1 MPKPTS
7 GTELYINRINAV
19 IDYIDTHLEE
29 KLNLDELSR
38 VAQFSKYHFHRIF
51 SAFMGE
57 SLYAFITRLRVERA
71 AALLPSRRASIT
83 DIAFSLGFDDSA
95 TFARAFKKRFGISA
109 GRWTQKQHSKIN
121 QAARAF
127 PEYHELIL
135 NTGNRGIES
144 SEIEE
149 YQLPETELLYLR
161 YRGPYAGDYRLF
173 DRLHR
178 RLLEE
183 LRAQAVEWN
192 EERGFYVLYHDPLG
206 ITADEQLRISYGVPV
221 MGTKAV
227 SGNLGQLTV
236 AAHRYLLCRFSL
248 AHDEYG
254 RAWTTVYRD
263 ILPQRGLQPVDGYC
277 FEHYYAD
284 CYDSATGKTA
294 VCIGVPVEPVPE
306 KEY

>member
-1 MPKPTS
+1 MPKPMS

-71 AALLPSRRASIT
+71 AALLPGRRDSIT
-83 DIAFSLGFDDSA
+83 DITFSLGFDDSA
-95 TFARAFKKRFGISA
+95 TFARAFKKQFGVSA
-109 GRWTQKQHSKIN
+109 SRWRQKQHSKIN

-127 PEYHELIL
+127 PEYHEL
-135 NTGNRGIES
+135 TP

-149 YQLPETELLYLR
+149 QQLPETELLYLR
-161 YRGPYAGDYRLF
+161 YRGAYSGDYRLF

-178 RLLEE
+178 WLLEE
-183 LRAQAVEWN
+183 LQAQTVGWE
-192 EERGFYVLYHDPLG
+192 EERGFYVVYHDPLG

-221 MGTKAV
+221 MGTEAV
-227 SGNLGQLTV
+227 SGNLGQLTI
-236 AAHRYLLCRFSL
+236 AAHRYLLGRFSL

-284 CYDSATGKTA
+284 CYDSAAGKTA
-294 VCIGVPVEPVPE
+294 VSIGVPVEPVPE